1 MYCLCLYCVLC
12 TVYVSVWIR
21 GCACLCVPAFLFRR
35 SRHWSIRP
43 HPGLGYRSCHHATF
57 ALVPPSHPIVTH
69 PNSAFFSLDRVKCQ
83 NEKRRR
89 ELENAYIS
97 ELANL
102 ISTTD
107 MAQNGKKDKCVI
119 LQETVNQVGWR
130 RWVGWTWINGVGFKL

>member
-1 MYCLCLYCVLC
+1 MCTVYVRTVYCVCVLC
-12 TVYVSVWIR
+12 TSAS
-21 GCACLCVPAFLFRR
+21 GMCVCRRMIQVPLPA
-35 SRHWSIRP
+35 SEP
-43 HPGLGYRSCHHATF
+43 PGR
-57 ALVPPSHPIVTH
+57 PPSSCSSCDLPLLLAISVCR
-69 PNSAFFSLDRVKCQ
+69 RVKCQ

-119 LQETVNQVGWR
+119 LQETVNQVGVAR
-130 RWVGWTWINGVGFKL
+130 FGQTAGSGSGVC